1 MAQAITEEEEAVEVA
16 QEMYST
22 RFDSLEHESSYGE
35 RHQFRYDGV
44 VHAHR
49 IRDGWQI
56 IGFGSS
62 WFAIRKE

>member
-1 MAQAITEEEEAVEVA
+1 MAQAMTETEEAVEVA
-16 QEMYST
+16 REMYST
-22 RFDSLEHESSYGE
+22 RFGELKHESSHGD
-35 RHQFRYDGV
+35 RHQFRYDGA
-44 VHAHR
+44 VHAYR